1 MHRCPFA
8 ARKRAQ
14 RRAGYDQ
21 QRRQIEERIF
31 GRGAGDRK
39 FRRLRV
45 QATQRAG
52 RKGQF
57 QPGWRGRVEG
67 HIRAERSRDC
77 RRRIGRV
84 AVDLP
89 SVGMGEPHRI
99 EEREGFR
106 VTRPM
111 QAILDLQRLQKA
123 TPAEGR

>member
-1 MHRCPFA
+1 M
-8 ARKRAQ
+8 
-14 RRAGYDQ
+14 
-21 QRRQIEERIF
+21 
-31 GRGAGDRK
+31 
-39 FRRLRV
+39 

-111 QAILDLQRLQKA
+111 QAILDLQESREIAEEMLIKAFSEARQRGLITELEIKNNQHRLRPILNRTSTVA
-123 TPAEGR
+123 T